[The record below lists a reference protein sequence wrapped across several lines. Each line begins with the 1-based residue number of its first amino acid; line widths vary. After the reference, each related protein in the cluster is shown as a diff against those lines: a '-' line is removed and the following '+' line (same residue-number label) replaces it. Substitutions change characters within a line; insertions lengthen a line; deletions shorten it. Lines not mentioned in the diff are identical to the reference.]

1 MECQQLSNLVLESPL
16 TEQMSFTLN
25 VGVRRPLSNVNG
37 SATRAT
43 ALANSKPLSW
53 YIIWIKSSIRR
64 HICKRQFIC
73 GEDTQGEGSHV
84 KNYTCA
90 SFPMESISVRTAAL
104 ALGSAQSCLKSSY
117 YILQRQFRK

>member
-53 YIIWIKSSIRR
+53 YNIMDKVVDKKA
-64 HICKRQFIC
+64 H
-73 GEDTQGEGSHV
+73 
-84 KNYTCA
+84 
-90 SFPMESISVRTAAL
+90 L
-104 ALGSAQSCLKSSY
+104 
-117 YILQRQFRK
+117 